1 MFEKNN
7 GGRPVGAKNRTT
19 EDVRKL
25 VLLVLS
31 KNIDR
36 LDAELKK
43 LNGKAYVDA
52 IIKIASLV
60 LTKTANVEADVRIT
74 DFERAKQIAKVLSK
88 SEL

>member
-43 LNGKAYVDA
+43 LSGKAYVDA

-74 DFERAKQIAKVLSK
+74 DFERAKQIAKVLGK